1 MGSSSL
7 AFSHTSVADLT
18 QGWEAII
25 NNAITVVVLSVA
37 GFLLRWNVLCITLGT
52 SAVGFTDVDASC
64 KTFALPLAA
73 GLALVC
79 MTLVDTS
86 IAVIV

>member
-7 AFSHTSVADLT
+7 AFTHTRVADLT

-37 GFLLRWNVLCITLGT
+37 DFHPRQNFLCITLGAG
-52 SAVGFTDVDASC
+52 AVCVADVDTSS
-64 KTFALPLAA
+64 KTLALSLAA
-73 GLALVC
+73 GLALV
-79 MTLVDTS
+79 
-86 IAVIV
+86 